1 MAITLTS
8 IPSLSYPHAVMG
20 NDKIVTKWSSNNA
33 DIVSCIIEVLVST
46 VRIGAFSVQPDKGTS
61 GATSTYTFVLDETL
75 QTQLDFKLYTTALS
89 TYDLD
94 TDSLKQFSV
103 KIYEVTL
110 NPSTLLLET
119 EYDPDD
125 ASNPDSDAAFAQN
138 RVVYNA
144 TIDTLGKTT
153 FDVTDY
159 QLTANTKKFLNDTPT
174 AKNIELLQSEYL
186 GALYYNGTPTLSFN
200 IEYLTYDASDAL
212 LNTDYIN
219 ITDWD
224 SAFGGV
230 WNKAYIT
237 IPVGTSNLIAAGI
250 SLTNVAYYTVRIIN
264 STGDVSELKRYNI
277 VDSCTHDV
285 RIHWQ
290 NKYGKRD
297 SYTFKGNKQES
308 LDHEAS
314 TFMKAKGLTYSSD
327 ARGISVMQNTLNSTF
342 TAYSKSIGRDE
353 YHWLSDMLINKRA
366 WVEIDGSY
374 LPIIIEDGTFFK
386 TDERDMPIQF
396 VLNYSFA
403 NPTKGLRG

>member
-1 MAITLTS
+1 MAITFTS
-8 IPSLSYPHAVMG
+8 SPNPTIPFLGYG
-20 NDKIVTKWSSNNA
+20 ENKIKYNFTSNTA
-33 DIVSCIIEVLVST
+33 TIVSCIVEVLVT
-46 VRIGAFSVQPDKGTS
+46 GVRVAAVSVQPNKGT
-61 GATSTYTFVLDETL
+61 TDEFTLAVNDIL

-89 TYDLD
+89 TYDID
-94 TDSLKQFSV
+94 ADGAKTFTV
-103 KIYEVTL
+103 KVYEVTESGGVL
-110 NPSTLLLET
+110 TTAYN
-119 EYDPDD
+119 PDD
-125 ASNPDSDAAFAQN
+125 ANNSNWDAYIGN
-138 RVVYNA
+138 LSTVINWTLDTVGHSNL
-144 TIDTLGKTT
+144 TI
-153 FDVTDY
+153 TDY
-159 QLTANTKKFLNDTPT
+159 QLTANTKKFLNDTPS
-174 AKNIELLQSEYL
+174 AKNIELSQSEYL
-186 GALYYNGTPTLSFN
+186 GALYYTGTSLQNFK

-224 SAFGGV
+224 GAYTGFV
-230 WNKAYIT
+230 VKPYIT
-237 IPVGTSNLIAAGI
+237 IPVGTANLIAAGI

-264 STGDVSELKRYNI
+264 STGDVSELKRFDI

-308 LDHEAS
+308 LDHEAN

-342 TAYSKSIGRDE
+342 TAYSKSIGRTE

-374 LPIIIEDGTFFK
+374 FPIIIEDGTFFK
-386 TDERDMPIQF
+386 TDERNMPIQF
-396 VLNYSFA
+396 VLNYSLA